1 MKLINWN
8 TSNDVLNMID
18 NFDNYFSN
26 NIENNYI
33 KTKSNSIFNENDKSY
48 FLILEM
54 PGFDKSNID
63 LTINEDIINIAAQ
76 RKNIESLSNDKF
88 INYQQ
93 SYYLPENVQIDKIKA
108 KSKNGILSIE
118 IPKLKKVKKD
128 IKKIDI
134 I

>member
-1 MKLINWN
+1 MKLVNWN
-8 TSNDVLNMID
+8 TNNDIFNMID
-18 NFDNYFSN
+18 KFDNYFNN
-26 NIENNYI
+26 NIEHNYI

-118 IPKLKKVKKD
+118 IPK
-128 IKKIDI
+128 
-134 I
+134 

>member
-8 TSNDVLNMID
+8 TNNDIFNIID
-18 NFDNYFSN
+18 NFDNYFNN
-26 NIENNYI
+26 NIDNNYI
-33 KTKSNSIFNENDKSY
+33 KTKSNSLLNENDKSY

-63 LTINEDIINIAAQ
+63 LTINDDIINISAQ
-76 RKNIESLSNDKF
+76 RKNIDSMSDDKV
-88 INYQQ
+88 INYEQ
-93 SYYLPENVQIDKIKA
+93 SYYLPDNIQTDKIIA

-118 IPKLKKVKKD
+118 LPKLKKVKKD

>member
-1 MKLINWN
+1 
-8 TSNDVLNMID
+8 
-18 NFDNYFSN
+18 
-26 NIENNYI
+26 
-33 KTKSNSIFNENDKSY
+33 
-48 FLILEM
+48 
-54 PGFDKSNID
+54 
-63 LTINEDIINIAAQ
+63 
-76 RKNIESLSNDKF
+76 LSNDKF

>member
-1 MKLINWN
+1 MKLVNWN
-8 TSNDVLNMID
+8 TNNDIFNMID
-18 NFDNYFSN
+18 KFDNYFNN
-26 NIENNYI
+26 NIEHNYI

>member
-1 MKLINWN
+1 MKLVNWN
-8 TSNDVLNMID
+8 TNNDIFNMID
-18 NFDNYFSN
+18 KFDNYFNN
-26 NIENNYI
+26 NIEHNYI

-118 IPKLKKVKKD
+118 LPKLKKVKKD

>member
-1 MKLINWN
+1 MKLVNWN
-8 TSNDVLNMID
+8 TNNDIFNMID
-18 NFDNYFSN
+18 KFDNYFNN
-26 NIENNYI
+26 NIDNNYI
-33 KTKSNSIFNENDKSY
+33 KIKSNSLFNENDRSY

-93 SYYLPENVQIDKIKA
+93 SYYLPENVQTDKIKA

>member
-1 MKLINWN
+1 MKLVNWN
-8 TSNDVLNMID
+8 TNNDIFNMID
-18 NFDNYFSN
+18 KFDNYFNN
-26 NIENNYI
+26 NIEHNYI

-128 IKKIDI
+128 IKKIDN
-134 I
+134 

>member
-1 MKLINWN
+1 MKLVNWN
-8 TSNDVLNMID
+8 TNNDIFNMID
-18 NFDNYFSN
+18 KFDNYFNN
-26 NIENNYI
+26 NIEHDYI